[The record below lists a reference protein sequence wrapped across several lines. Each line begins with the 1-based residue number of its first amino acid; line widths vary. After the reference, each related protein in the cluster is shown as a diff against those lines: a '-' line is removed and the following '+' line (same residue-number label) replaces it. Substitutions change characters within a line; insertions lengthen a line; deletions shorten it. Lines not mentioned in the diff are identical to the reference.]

1 MLYCYKK
8 KNRGKG
14 KIGEEEERGK
24 SRRKRSEEEGKE
36 AVTISQKQLSILLSI
51 GDDLSQ
57 NWFKQNI
64 YKYFPHSFV
73 KTNAKLQKKREKKKP
88 KCVEKEESQAPSQ
101 HC

>member
-24 SRRKRSEEEGKE
+24 SRRKRSGEEGREE

-57 NWFKQNI
+57 N
-64 YKYFPHSFV
+64 
-73 KTNAKLQKKREKKKP
+73 
-88 KCVEKEESQAPSQ
+88 
-101 HC
+101 

>member
-51 GDDLSQ
+51 GDDLS
-57 NWFKQNI
+57 
-64 YKYFPHSFV
+64 
-73 KTNAKLQKKREKKKP
+73 
-88 KCVEKEESQAPSQ
+88 
-101 HC
+101 